1 MLYPIT
7 LDGFAA
13 AYAAWLRLG
22 PDATYFGYYEP
33 ADVDL
38 RVVDGATV
46 RASTDECDTSFI
58 SSDVC
63 EEFLGLC
70 WLANPGNPGDS

>member
-46 RASTDECDTSFI
+46 RAVTLDDLPELYKLEASSYPADEAAT
-58 SSDVC
+58 
-63 EEFLGLC
+63 EESLP
-70 WLANPGNPGDS
+70 LAAH